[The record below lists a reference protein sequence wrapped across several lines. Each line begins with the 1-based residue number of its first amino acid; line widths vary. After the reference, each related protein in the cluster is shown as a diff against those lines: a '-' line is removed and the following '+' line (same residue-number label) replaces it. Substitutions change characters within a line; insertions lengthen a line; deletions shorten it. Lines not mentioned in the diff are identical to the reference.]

1 MEPEPTTKEVW
12 GEKGDPA
19 NVLTRI
25 LGWIVGLP
33 LILLGLVGGLGGE
46 AFGWFVVLF
55 GGLVFPPVHSFTQ
68 RRFDFRLTTG
78 QRALGCVLA
87 FVGMMATVPKQPQTE
102 GAAPTVPSAPVAAAK
117 QEQPAA
123 AAPAAAV
130 NTLVI
135 GDTFRLGDFTYRV
148 TRVGTADTLGA
159 QYAHENAG
167 PNATFVV
174 VQYEITNEGK
184 ETHTGLADDFEL
196 LDSAGRK
203 FRPSSRGSTAFMMA
217 GGNDDF
223 LLTELQP
230 GITKPSVQVFEIPLA
245 ALKGLRLRVPEK
257 GFFGS
262 DEVVVDLTRTRTS
275 R

>member
-1 MEPEPTTKEVW
+1 MEPEPTAKEMW

-19 NVLTRI
+19 KVLLTV

-46 AFGWFVVLF
+46 AVGWFTVLF
-55 GGLVFPPVHSFTQ
+55 GALVFPPVHSLTQ
-68 RRFDFRLTTG
+68 RRFNFRLTTG
-78 QRALGCVLA
+78 QRALACVLA
-87 FVGMMATVPKQPQTE
+87 FVGMMATVPKQPQTD
-102 GAAPTVPSAPVAAAK
+102 GATTAPQSAPVAAAK
-117 QEQPAA
+117 PQQPAA
-123 AAPAAAV
+123 AENA
-130 NTLVI
+130 LVI

-148 TRVGTADTLGA
+148 TRVAKADTLGN
-159 QYAHENAG
+159 EFSNETAG
-167 PNATFVV
+167 QNATFVV

-230 GITKPSVQVFEIPLA
+230 GITKPSVQVFEVPLT
-245 ALKGLRLRVPEK
+245 ALNGLRLRVPEK

>member
-1 MEPEPTTKEVW
+1 MEIEPTTTTKEMW

-19 NVLTRI
+19 KVLLTV

-33 LILLGLVGGLGGE
+33 LILLGLVGGLRGD
-46 AFGWFVVLF
+46 AVGWFTVLF
-55 GGLVFPPVHSFTQ
+55 GTLVFPPVHSFTQ
-68 RRFDFRLTTG
+68 RRFEFRLTTG
-78 QRALGCVLA
+78 QRALACVLA
-87 FVGMMATVPKQPQTE
+87 FAFMVATVPKSDRDGT
-102 GAAPTVPSAPVAAAK
+102 ATAPK
-117 QEQPAA
+117 
-123 AAPAAAV
+123 AAPAAAAKPV
-130 NTLVI
+130 QPAAAEKGLVI
-135 GDTFRLGDFTYRV
+135 GDTFRLGDFTYRI

-159 QYAHENAG
+159 QYAHENAE

-245 ALKGLRLRVPEK
+245 ALNGLRLRVPEK

>member
-1 MEPEPTTKEVW
+1 METEPTTNDMW

-33 LILLGLVGGLGGE
+33 LILLGFVGGLGGE
-46 AFGWFVVLF
+46 AVGWFVVLF
-55 GGLVFPPVHSFTQ
+55 GALVFPPVHSFTQ

-78 QRALGCVLA
+78 QRALACVLA
-87 FVGMMATVPKQPQTE
+87 FVGMIATVPKPPQTE
-102 GAAPTVPSAPVAAAK
+102 GAAPAAQSAPVAAAK
-117 QEQPAA
+117 QEQPPAA
-123 AAPAAAV
+123 AAAAA
-130 NTLVI
+130 NALVI

-148 TRVGTADTLGA
+148 TRVARADTLGN
-159 QYAHENAG
+159 QFTNETAG

-230 GITKPSVQVFEIPLA
+230 GITKPSVQVFEIPLT
-245 ALKGLRLRVPEK
+245 ALNGLRLRVPEK

>member
-1 MEPEPTTKEVW
+1 MEPEPTAKEMW

-19 NVLTRI
+19 KVLLTV

-33 LILLGLVGGLGGE
+33 LILLGLIGGLGGE
-46 AFGWFVVLF
+46 AVGWFTVLF
-55 GGLVFPPVHSFTQ
+55 GALVFPPVHSFTQ
-68 RRFDFRLTTG
+68 RRFEFRLTTG
-78 QRALGCVLA
+78 QRALACVLA
-87 FVGMMATVPKQPQTE
+87 FVGMMATVPKSDKD
-102 GAAPTVPSAPVAAAK
+102 GAATAPQAAPVAAAK
-117 QEQPAA
+117 PARSAA
-123 AAPAAAV
+123 AENA
-130 NTLVI
+130 LVI

-148 TRVGTADTLGA
+148 TRIGTAGTLGA
-159 QYAHENAG
+159 QYAHEDAG
-167 PNATFVV
+167 PNATFVI

-184 ETHTGLADDFEL
+184 ETHTGLADDFEV

-230 GITKPSVQVFEIPLA
+230 GITKPSVQVFEVPLT
-245 ALKGLRLRVPEK
+245 ALNGLRLRVPEK